1 MLFLKV
7 DQSVAYNIS
16 IVVYEKDFEILR
28 AFENEIL
35 NFESVYFSQVKNFLN
50 QKPHEV
56 DLIKQTDKETA
67 QGSN

>member
-7 DQSVAYNIS
+7 DQSVAYEIS
-16 IVVYEKDFEILR
+16 IVVYEKDFDILR

-35 NFESVYFSQVKNFLN
+35 NFESVYSSQVKNFLN
-50 QKPHEV
+50 QKPQ
-56 DLIKQTDKETA
+56 DLIKEIDKETA